1 MIRLVIILLLSVVSR
16 LVSAKMRM
24 AEDYRISIY
33 GEISGLSPTI
43 FTGGT
48 ASDGRPPSY
57 TSHRSTGTDPIGA
70 QIKIAYDINPKE
82 EVVVLDHHEG
92 ILSLDCDNA
101 NVFPSGRLELR
112 VASASAFL
120 DNLPEDALFSLGPG
134 KLMTN

>member
-1 MIRLVIILLLSVVSR
+1 MLGFNKKINKKKGLVLLTAVS
-16 LVSAKMRM
+16 L
-24 AEDYRISIY
+24 
-33 GEISGLSPTI
+33 GLSFGFSLKLRADI
-43 FTGGT
+43 AVQGNFTGGT

-92 ILSLDCDNA
+92 ILSLDCDKA
-101 NVFPSGRLELR
+101 NVLPSGRLELR

-134 KLMTN
+134 ELISN

>member
-1 MIRLVIILLLSVVSR
+1 MIRLVIILLLFVVS
-16 LVSAKMRM
+16 SAKMRL

-92 ILSLDCDNA
+92 ILSLDCDKA